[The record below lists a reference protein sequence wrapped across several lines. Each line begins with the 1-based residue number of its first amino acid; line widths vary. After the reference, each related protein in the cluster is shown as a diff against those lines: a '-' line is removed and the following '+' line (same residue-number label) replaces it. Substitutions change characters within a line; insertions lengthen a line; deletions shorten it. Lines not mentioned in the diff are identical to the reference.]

1 MNFIVSTI
9 KKIFNLRTPEQ
20 NAPYMTV
27 DQRIEMTTSCRD
39 SDPIPKV
46 SNAGQILDLNGTKV
60 QIMHNGTR
68 VIADGYCGE
77 WVTKIIAALK
87 GHHEPQEELI
97 FHHILKSVK
106 PESLMIELGSWWAY
120 YTSWFLSSV
129 KNARAICIEPD
140 KNNLECGQ
148 RNLKLNNQE
157 AIFINAYIGKHVK
170 KKSVDSNDFDE
181 EDQQIPFLDFADIL
195 DAANGEFIELIHM
208 DIQGAELAFLNS
220 MEGYNLFEKVRFVFI
235 STHHESISGSLSTH
249 QDCISK
255 LINLGAIILTE
266 HSIEESFSGDGLI
279 VASFQKN
286 DDKMKL
292 PLISRNIDGKHLF
305 NYSADSVN
313 LNPLNG

>member
-9 KKIFNLRTPEQ
+9 KKIFNLRTPEE
-20 NAPYMTV
+20 NVPYMTV

-77 WVTKIIAALK
+77 WVTKIIVGLE

-97 FHHILKSVK
+97 FYHVLKSIR
-106 PESLMIELGSWWAY
+106 PGSLMIELGSYWAY

-140 KNNLECGQ
+140 KNNLECGK
-148 RNLKLNNQE
+148 RNLLLNEQD
-157 AIFINAYIGKHVK
+157 AIFINAAIGKSGEKEFIYVNEVNGEAETIP
-170 KKSVDSNDFDE
+170 SIDFTG
-181 EDQQIPFLDFADIL
+181 IL
-195 DAANGEFIELIHM
+195 DTVNGEFVELIHM
-208 DIQGAELAFLNS
+208 DIQGAELAFLES
-220 MEGYNLFEKVRFVFI
+220 MEGYKLFEKVRFVFI

-286 DDKMKL
+286 DDKMNL